1 MSRSSYKVKEMS
13 ETVQTLI
20 GKKVGQT
27 TFFEESGKATHV
39 TVLEVGPCVVIQK
52 KTQEKEGYNAL
63 QLGFAEKKEK
73 HITKALQGHFKKSGA
88 TSKKVLKEVRVS
100 DATLFQVG
108 QTLTVENLKNVVHVD
123 VTGISKGK
131 GFQGAVRRHNFKG
144 GRNSHGSMFHRAPGG
159 IGASSD
165 PSRVYPGSRMP
176 GHMGTQQNTVLNL
189 SVVKVDADNHLLFV
203 RGAVPGANGGIV
215 AVRPSVKK

>member
-1 MSRSSYKVKEMS
+1 MS

-27 TFFEESGKATHV
+27 TVFEESGRATHV

-63 QLGFAEKKEK
+63 QLGFSERKEK
-73 HITKALQGHFKKSGA
+73 HTTKALQGHFKKSGA
-88 TSKKVLKEVRVS
+88 TPKRVLKEVRVS
-100 DATLFQVG
+100 DPTPFQVG
-108 QTLTVENLKNVVHVD
+108 QTLTVENLKNVAYVD
-123 VTGISKGK
+123 VTGVSKGK

-203 RGAVPGANGGIV
+203 RGAVPGADGGIV

>member
-1 MSRSSYKVKEMS
+1 MS
-13 ETVQTLI
+13 ENVKTLI
-20 GKKVGQT
+20 GKKIGQT

-52 KTQEKEGYNAL
+52 KTQDKEGYNAL

-73 HITKALQGHFKKSGA
+73 HTTKSLQGHFKKSGA
-88 TSKKVLKEVRVS
+88 TPKKVLQEIRVE
-100 DATLFQVG
+100 DAAPFQVG
-108 QTLTVENLKNVVHVD
+108 QTLTVENMKDVVWVD
-123 VTGISKGK
+123 VIGTSKGK
-131 GFQGAVRRHNFKG
+131 GFQGVVRRHGFRG

-176 GHMGTQQNTVLNL
+176 GHMGTAKNTVLNL
-189 SVVKVDADNHLLFV
+189 RVVKVDTENNLLFV
-203 RGAVPGANGGIV
+203 KGAVPGANGGIIT
-215 AVRPSVKK
+215 VRPSVKK